1 MRFASSLR
9 FRLMIFYLIIF
20 FVPAAIMIFAM
31 PYYFQQSLSKETQT
45 LTEGTLTSI
54 AKNIET
60 YLDDLNRLTIT
71 PYLNDNV
78 MQAMQLKASP
88 NYSQADDYTKLV
100 ADWRLHQLS
109 STRLSAQWL
118 RSSGFLSRPVNQ
130 GPGYT
135 STSWRDY
142 GRCRYSRSCA

>member
-1 MRFASSLR
+1 MR

-20 FVPAAIMIFAM
+20 LVPAAIMIFAM
-31 PYYFQQSLSKETQT
+31 PYYFQQSLSKETRT

-88 NYSQADDYTKLV
+88 NYSQADDYTKLL
-100 ADWRLHQLS
+100 AKLAH
-109 STRLSAQWL
+109 
-118 RSSGFLSRPVNQ
+118 
-130 GPGYT
+130 
-135 STSWRDY
+135 
-142 GRCRYSRSCA
+142 RYSRHDFNHPRRDRLHRRCWGRL